1 MEEKTYR
8 STKRSVRL
16 PAIYE
21 RKLDTRLA
29 IEETN
34 ANAWIVSLIKREL
47 DRLDSED
54 QTNNN

>member
-1 MEEKTYR
+1 METKTYR

-21 RKLDTRLA
+21 RKLDTRLE
-29 IEETN
+29 IESTN

-47 DRLDSED
+47 DRLETEA